1 MMVLRSPRGE
11 VLKKVLTNSSH
22 MNDVTPVRQLGVV
35 PFQSRVTKIV
45 KRATDIVLA
54 SGMLMVFA
62 PIMLLIGV
70 LVRLKGN
77 GAVFYRHT
85 RVGKDG
91 RKFGC
96 LKFTTMV
103 PNADVVLK
111 RILAED
117 PEMREQ
123 WELAQKLPND
133 PRIIPGIGHLL
144 RSSSLDELP
153 QVFNVLL
160 GHMSIVGPRP
170 VTESELEKYGPYKN
184 HYLSV
189 KPGLTGPWQMG
200 GRSDTTYAERVA
212 KDVWYVENAGLVTDL
227 RIFVKT
233 VTSFVSGRLSG
244 AC

>member
-11 VLKKVLTNSSH
+11 VLKKVMESAQ
-22 MNDVTPVRQLGVV
+22 MKPVASFAETV
-35 PFQSRVTKIV
+35 QSPSADPLYRFA
-45 KRATDIVLA
+45 KRATDIVIAL
-54 SGMLMVFA
+54 GMLVAFA
-62 PIMLLIGV
+62 PIMLLIAIAI
-70 LVRLKGN
+70 RWKSDGN
-77 GAVFYRHT
+77 IFYSHK

-91 RKFGC
+91 KTFGC

-111 RILAED
+111 QLLDKD
-117 PEMREQ
+117 PDLRRQ

-133 PRIIPGIGHLL
+133 PRVIPGIGHLL
-144 RSSSLDELP
+144 RASSLDELP
-153 QVFNVLL
+153 QIINVLR
-160 GHMSIVGPRP
+160 GDMSIVGPRP
-170 VTESELEKYGPYKN
+170 VTESELEKYGAYRH

-200 GRSDTTYAERVA
+200 GRSDTSYAERVA
-212 KDVWYVENAGLVTDL
+212 KDVWYVENASLSMDL

>member
-11 VLKKVLTNSSH
+11 VLKKMLSNSP
-22 MNDVTPVRQLGVV
+22 MDVATPVRQLSVV
-35 PFQSRVTKIV
+35 PFQPRVTKIV
-45 KRATDIVLA
+45 KRMTDIVLA
-54 SGMLMVFA
+54 SGMLVVFA
-62 PIMLLIGV
+62 PVMLLIG
-70 LVRLKGN
+70 LMVRVKGN
-77 GAVFYRHT
+77 GAVFYRHQ

-103 PNADVVLK
+103 PNADQVLQ
-111 RILAED
+111 RILAD
-117 PEMREQ
+117 NPEMRQQ
-123 WELAQKLPND
+123 WEDAQKLSND

-153 QVFNVLL
+153 QIFNVLL

-170 VTESELEKYGPYKN
+170 VTEAELEKYGPYKN